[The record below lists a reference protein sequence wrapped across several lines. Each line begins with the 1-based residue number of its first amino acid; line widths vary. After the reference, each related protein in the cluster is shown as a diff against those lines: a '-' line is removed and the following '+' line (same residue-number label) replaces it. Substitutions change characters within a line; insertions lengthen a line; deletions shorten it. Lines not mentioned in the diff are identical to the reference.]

1 MAGRALGRAMYR
13 LHCVLMRRNCS
24 TCRAGAGRR
33 GRGGRGRAALR
44 REHPLQGPSRSGRAW
59 CPLRWAVGCSSEVSL
74 RRASRLDG
82 MVGWRSSELYKLR
95 AGGLVA
101 ERAADRVK

>member
-1 MAGRALGRAMYR
+1 M
-13 LHCVLMRRNCS
+13 
-24 TCRAGAGRR
+24 
-33 GRGGRGRAALR
+33 
-44 REHPLQGPSRSGRAW
+44 
-59 CPLRWAVGCSSEVSL
+59 GCSSEVSL